1 MSHPVAA
8 PRRTQRGCRHP
19 SSASPTSAGGR
30 RSSWRE
36 SKKQSAPAAAP
47 LSATIA
53 RRAGS
58 STFSG
63 AAFAAISP
71 SRWASRPPS
80 REASGSAADDAAPA
94 VAIHLFV
101 QRPCPPYRRRD
112 DRTAEARTAKNER
125 SRIPPWRH
133 PRHGENART
142 TCGTPMR
149 MCGAR
154 EAAEADRPLSA
165 ARRLAAARRAAHGT
179 QHRLR
184 VHVTGETELYNLQ
197 TDPFELDNQ
206 TNGVCGAEGAAR
218 CASAPATARVAPAVG
233 RRER

>member
-8 PRRTQRGCRHP
+8 PRRTQRSCRHP
-19 SSASPTSAGGR
+19 SSDSPTSAASR

-71 SRWASRPPS
+71 SRWARRPPS

-165 ARRLAAARRAAHGT
+165 ARPAAARRAAHGT

-206 TNGVCGAEGAAR
+206 TNNPAYAALKAQLAAR
-218 CASAPATARVAPAVG
+218 LRQLRPAWPLP
-233 RRER
+233 